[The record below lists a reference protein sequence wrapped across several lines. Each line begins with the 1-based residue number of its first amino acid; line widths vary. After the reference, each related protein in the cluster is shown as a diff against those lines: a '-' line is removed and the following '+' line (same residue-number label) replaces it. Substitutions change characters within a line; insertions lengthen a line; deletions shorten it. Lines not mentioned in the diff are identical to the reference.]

1 MISRLLLKDFR
12 NYHETLL
19 SFEGRINLF
28 IGQNG
33 QGKTNLLEAIFFLS
47 LLRSFRTSQPRDIK
61 RIGSNGFNISA
72 LIQMQD
78 GWSRELGIDYSISR
92 KLSIDGQNVAKASE
106 FIHHIR
112 AVAFSPDDIAIV
124 TGNSG
129 LRRRYLDMLIA
140 ALERPYLSALQDYTV
155 ALKSR
160 NSILRSGR
168 VDENVLA
175 VYDELLAKNGVIIT
189 EYRNKYLKRL
199 IVEIKNLL
207 KDFGPDYSFAIKYK
221 GQAIG
226 ESVESYSARLS
237 ADRKK
242 DILRRQTTFGPQLDD
257 FELLLSGKLLRT
269 YGSTGQC
276 RLISLCLKMAQVNI
290 FSDHHGEHSNLIV
303 LVDDVTG
310 ELDQQT
316 RTSFYQ
322 VINKAEQSFFTFT
335 EEPADDYFSSASIY
349 HVENGAI
356 VE

>member
-1 MISRLLLKDFR
+1 MLSRLILKDFR
-12 NYHETLL
+12 NYTESALT
-19 SFEGRINLF
+19 FDERINLF

-61 RIGSNGFNISA
+61 RISTNGFMISA
-72 LIQMQD
+72 QIKTKD
-78 GWSRELGIDYSISR
+78 GWSRELGVDYSTSR

-140 ALERPYLSALQDYTV
+140 ALERPYLSALQDYSV

-160 NSILRSGR
+160 NSVLRSGR
-168 VDENVLA
+168 IDEGVLT
-175 VYDELLAKNGVIIT
+175 VYDELLAKNGVVIT
-189 EYRNKYLKRL
+189 EYRNRYIKML
-199 IVEIKNLL
+199 IVEIKKLL
-207 KDFGPDYSFAIKYK
+207 EDFGPDYSFAIKYK
-221 GQAIG
+221 GQALG
-226 ESVESYSARLS
+226 ETAESYSARLS
-237 ADRKK
+237 ADRQK

-257 FELLLSGKLLRT
+257 FELLLSSKLLRT

-290 FSDHHGEHSNLIV
+290 FSDHHGEQSNLIV

-310 ELDQQT
+310 ELDQKT

-335 EEPADDYFSSASIY
+335 EEPSDDYFSNAAIY
-349 HVENGAI
+349 HINNGAV